1 VTRDRLP
8 CGEPWRPDPHHVRT
22 TFAWAIVTLV
32 ILIAGVIAMA
42 VR

>member
-1 VTRDRLP
+1 MSNRFP
-8 CGEPWRPDPHHVRT
+8 CGEPRRPDPHRVRT
-22 TFAWAIVTLV
+22 TVAWEIVTLV